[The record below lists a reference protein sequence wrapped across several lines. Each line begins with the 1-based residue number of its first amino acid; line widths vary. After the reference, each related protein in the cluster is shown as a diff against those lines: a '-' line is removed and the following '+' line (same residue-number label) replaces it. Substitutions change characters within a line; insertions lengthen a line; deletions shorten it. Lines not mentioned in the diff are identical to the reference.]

1 MHYIG
6 LMSEISDASSQNQIE
21 VDAYVRIAK
30 KYSGKILEL
39 GSGSGHISLKLADE
53 GYDVT
58 CLEIHRDMIHIHKER
73 LTEKTAEKTTIVL
86 GDMCSFD
93 LHEKFD
99 LIIAPNNV
107 TSYMMNGT
115 EFMDM
120 LQSVKKHLTDV
131 GVFVI
136 EAIQPNVDVLKSKHD
151 LEQITYYESMKDHNP
166 IEERV
171 TSLYNFDLG
180 IETQKKVLTEFKNGK
195 IKRRVEY
202 IKEHK
207 LWFYEDMVALIQAS
221 GLKIILKSG
230 ELNETVPITESSA
243 NMVFYIKK

>member
-21 VDAYVRIAK
+21 VDAYVRIAQ

-93 LHEKFD
+93 LNEKFD

-107 TSYMMNGT
+107 TSFMLNGG

-120 LQSVKKHLTDV
+120 LQSVKKHLTDL

-136 EAIQPNVDVLKSKHD
+136 EALQPNINGLKAIHGI
-151 LEQITYYESMKDHNP
+151 EQISYFESMKDHNP

-171 TSLYNFDLG
+171 TSFYNFDTG
-180 IETQKKVLTEFKNGK
+180 IETQKKIITEFKNGK

-207 LWFYEDMVALIQAS
+207 LWFYEDMVALIEAA
-221 GLKIILKSG
+221 GLKVILKSG
-230 ELNETVPITESSA
+230 QLNETVPIDENSSH
-243 NMVFYIKK
+243 MVFYIKK

>member
-6 LMSEISDASSQNQIE
+6 LMSEITDVSSQNQIE
-21 VDAYVRIAK
+21 VDAYVKIAK

-58 CLEIHRDMIHIHKER
+58 CLEIHRDMIHLHKQR
-73 LTEKTAEKTTIVL
+73 LTEKTAERTKIIL
-86 GDMCSFD
+86 GDMCHFD
-93 LHEKFD
+93 LKEKFD

-107 TSYMMNGT
+107 TEYIMNGS
-115 EFMDM
+115 EFIDM
-120 LQSVKKHLTDV
+120 LESVKKHLTDL

-136 EAIQPNVDVLKSKHD
+136 ETINPRKKDLMKHHGV
-151 LEQITYYESMKDHNP
+151 EQISHYKSLNEGNP

-171 TSLYNFDLG
+171 TSHYNFETG
-180 IETQKKVLTEFKNGK
+180 IETQKKIITEFEEEK

-207 LWFYEDMVALIQAS
+207 LWFYDDIMALIKAS
-221 GLKIILKSG
+221 GLKVITQSG
-230 ELNETVPITESSA
+230 LLDEVVPIDDHSSHL
-243 NMVFYIKK
+243 VFYIKK